1 MISARQEAPSQT
13 PRFRAGADLVELH
26 VTVFDKAR
34 HPVRDLKPTDSVVTV
49 DGQPRAIANFNAVDV
64 APPAVSETATW
75 VRQVAPDVATNAAPT
90 GRVVVIVLDD
100 GGLQQSDDTAA
111 ASMKTPVVDAAGI
124 ERMRASARAV
134 IDQLGPEDLA
144 AVVFTENNHTAE
156 TFTNDLQRLLRAVEH
171 AALIPAPTLAFARQ
185 RLDPR
190 DPNMRLQMQMDAV
203 GSDRSALFRGSCACG
218 MCSIRALE
226 RVTRALR
233 SLPHQRKVIVYVSP
247 GIVVNTTIDDSG
259 GPSGS
264 CTLQQH
270 EGMANVFRQAALAN
284 ITIEAVDPK
293 GLATG
298 QQGYDM
304 KGNPLPL
311 TSRLRFLRTM
321 AETTG
326 GRAVVENNDMDLK
339 DQHCFRKATSTISW
353 ACRYPDC
360 RLTESSTPSV
370 CRSAARTWMCV
381 RTGFYGALASD
392 IAALDSSNPT
402 GLNASIGA
410 ALPNAD
416 VPMVLA
422 TVPVLDLE
430 RRPVVALVVWIR
442 PRDIAKLGHAVEL
455 LISAFNPETGDR
467 IASRSEKITF
477 SRTGFGSER
486 GRIRGGLQPGPQ
498 ARAVPV
504 AGGVEGG
511 RRRDGQRLLHSGR
524 AELRT

>member
-1 MISARQEAPSQT
+1 MASALLTVVASMTAEARARWVTGVGILAAAGTMISARQEAPSQT
-13 PRFRAGADLVELH
+13 PRFRAGADLVELD

-34 HPVRDLKPTDSVVTV
+34 HPVRDLKPTDFVVTV

-156 TFTNDLQRLLRAVEH
+156 TFTNDRQRLLRAVEH

-203 GSDRSALFRGSCACG
+203 GSDPLGLFRGSCACG

-326 GRAVVENNDMDLK
+326 GRAVVENNDMDREGPALLQES
-339 DQHCFRKATSTISW
+339 DFYYLLGVQV
-353 ACRYPDC
+353 PDC

-381 RTGFYGALASD
+381 RGPAFT
-392 IAALDSSNPT
+392 
-402 GLNASIGA
+402 
-410 ALPNAD
+410 
-416 VPMVLA
+416 
-422 TVPVLDLE
+422 E
-430 RRPVVALVVWIR
+430 RWRLISPRWIR
-442 PRDIAKLGHAVEL
+442 
-455 LISAFNPETGDR
+455 R
-467 IASRSEKITF
+467 IQQASTPPSVQPCRTRMCRWYWQPCRSWI
-477 SRTGFGSER
+477 
-486 GRIRGGLQPGPQ
+486 
-498 ARAVPV
+498 
-504 AGGVEGG
+504 
-511 RRRDGQRLLHSGR
+511 
-524 AELRT
+524 